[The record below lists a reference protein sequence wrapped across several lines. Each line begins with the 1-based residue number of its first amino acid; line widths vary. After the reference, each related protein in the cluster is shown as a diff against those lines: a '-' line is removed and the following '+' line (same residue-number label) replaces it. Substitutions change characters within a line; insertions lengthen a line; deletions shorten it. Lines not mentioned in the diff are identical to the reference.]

1 MQGTVKGGRKQ
12 GRQREMW
19 EDNIKEWTGL
29 ELAKTKRAVEKREK
43 MEETGREVICG
54 APSTP
59 AVKG

>member
-1 MQGTVKGGRKQ
+1 
-12 GRQREMW
+12 MW

-54 APSTP
+54 GPSTP